1 MKHFSVYI
9 LTFALMAPIALS
21 GQNESFESTVSEI
34 LANNP
39 TLAARKANVDADI
52 LGLKADNNL
61 ADPEV
66 EFEHQWGQPGVG
78 NKWSVSVVQS
88 FDWPGVYRSRAKAS
102 AAGAQAQ
109 RLLYLAEEYDM
120 RLRVSNVL
128 ADYIAACMQ
137 LNLCQT
143 ISDNLSVIAEKIETA
158 FNHGESTIL
167 DYRKIGFEKIEAAT
181 ATDAAAS
188 LVVSL
193 RQELITLN
201 GGKNVNLDH
210 LMSFPQLQLKTADF
224 YIQTQMAS
232 DPAVLAG
239 EYLSEA
245 AVQNVKAASRAN
257 LPGFSLGYIH
267 NVEIGDHFNGI
278 KVGLTLPFFANR
290 HRRSEA
296 KARLQSIKNDLFA
309 TELSVTQRII
319 SDYSKAALL
328 NARIEQYGSLFPDS
342 GDDYLD
348 LLRKSFDGGQ
358 MSLVIYLYEVNYYT
372 KARAEYINLLHDRTQ
387 ALLSL
392 SRTIASN

>member
-1 MKHFSVYI
+1 MKHLSLYI
-9 LTFALMAPIALS
+9 LTLVMTAPIALF
-21 GQNESFESTVSEI
+21 GQNERFESTVSEI

-39 TLAARKANVDADI
+39 TLAARRANIDADI
-52 LGLKADNNL
+52 LGLKADINL

-66 EFEHQWGQPGVG
+66 EVEHQWGQPGVG

-88 FDWPGVYRSRAKAS
+88 FDWPGVYRSRSKAAS
-102 AAGAQAQ
+102 AGAQAE
-109 RLLYLAEEYDM
+109 RLLYLAEEADM

-128 ADYIAACMQ
+128 TDYIAACMQ

-143 ISDNLSVIAEKIETA
+143 ISDNLSVIAEKVESA

-167 DYRKIGFEKIEAAT
+167 DYRKIGFEKIEAAA

-193 RQELITLN
+193 RQELIALN
-201 GGKNVNLDH
+201 GGKEVNLDQ
-210 LMSFPQLQLKTADF
+210 LTAFPQFDLKTSDF
-224 YIQTQMAS
+224 YIQTQMTA

-245 AVQNVKAASRAN
+245 AAQNVKSASRSN
-257 LPGFSLGYIH
+257 LPGFSVGYIH

-278 KVGLTLPFFANR
+278 KVGISLPFFANR
-290 HRRSEA
+290 HRKAEA
-296 KARLQSIKNDLFA
+296 KARLQATQNELFD
-309 TELSVTQRII
+309 TELAVTQRVL

-328 NARIEQYGSLFPDS
+328 DSRIDQYAKLFPDG
-342 GDDYLD
+342 GDDYLQ

-358 MSLVIYLYEVNYYT
+358 MSLIIYLYEINYYT
-372 KARAEYINLLHDRTQ
+372 EAHAAYINLLHDR
-387 ALLSL
+387 ALTMLSL
-392 SRTIASN
+392 TRFN